1 MSGIRDIK
9 IPPLPQ
15 LNTIKNDALSLNLEH
30 KRGIFLIIQK
40 NPHFL
45 RNNHRLNR

>member
-15 LNTIKNDALSLNLEH
+15 LNTIKNDALSLNSEH
-30 KRGIFLIIQK
+30 KGGIFFIIQT
-40 NPHFL
+40 NLHLL